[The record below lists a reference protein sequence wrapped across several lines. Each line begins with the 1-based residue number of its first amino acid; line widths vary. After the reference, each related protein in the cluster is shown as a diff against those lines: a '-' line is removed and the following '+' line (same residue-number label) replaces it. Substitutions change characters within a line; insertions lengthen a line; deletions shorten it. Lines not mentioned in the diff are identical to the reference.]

1 MQFLNNIDDAKT
13 RELNERIR
21 AESIAR
27 ADFYSN
33 MSDEDYAKIE
43 DEAYNDLSDDLSDNL
58 SDETRC
64 SSNYDKLLEARKRQ
78 EQLDFEDKKA
88 AALKQLENISL

>member
-1 MQFLNNIDDAKT
+1 MHFLNDQKNH
-13 RELNERIR
+13 ELNEQIR
-21 AESIAR
+21 SESIAR

-43 DEAYNDLSDDLSDNL
+43 DAAYDETCCLSD
-58 SDETRC
+58 DETRC

-78 EQLDFEDKKA
+78 EQLDFEEKKA
-88 AALKQLENISL
+88 AALKQLESMSL

>member
-1 MQFLNNIDDAKT
+1 MQFLNNTDDAKT

-21 AESIAR
+21 AESIVR

-43 DEAYNDLSDDLSDNL
+43 DKAYDDLSDDL

-78 EQLDFEDKKA
+78 EQLDFEEKKA
-88 AALKQLENISL
+88 AALKQFESMSL